1 MGSQILRQRRK
12 VKVLI
17 HWEWISLLV
26 HEAKKCRSP
35 DFVIVGL
42 SKRTTNDH
50 HKTWLVAR
58 IPILI
63 VHGKKKN
70 LNPTTNHHAT
80 MVLAACWTA
89 GTKLHSPPKADIW
102 SLIMK
107 NLWKSLEISMPLMPC
122 NNEQIISDILLS
134 CQTHLFW
141 GCQGTQLLAGLP
153 GGFNPWNFLW
163 RFPTPWYKWK
173 PLHVPNKVCKC
184 LQKWNAK

>member
-1 MGSQILRQRRK
+1 MSFTRFCNSWFIQTYYQWSSQN
-12 VKVLI
+12 LI
-17 HWEWISLLV
+17 S
-26 HEAKKCRSP
+26 CQDSNP
-35 DFVIVGL
+35 DC
-42 SKRTTNDH
+42 
-50 HKTWLVAR
+50 TWQE
-58 IPILI
+58 
-63 VHGKKKN
+63 KKN

-107 NLWKSLEISMPLMPC
+107 NLWKSLEISMPLMPR